1 MRITGGEAR
10 GKILCSFKGLSI
22 RPTSDQIR
30 EAIFNILGQGFG
42 GKRVLDLFAGTGS
55 LGLEA
60 LSRGATGAVFID
72 ASRQAIA
79 LIRKNL
85 EICGFAHRAMVFKRD
100 LRKRLPTL
108 NSMGGAPF
116 HGVFLD
122 PPYRQGLVLRTLE
135 RLVERGTLAKDAV
148 VMAETYKTEDLPGE
162 IEGLELIDQRV
173 YGDTKINFFHW
184 RGK

>member
-10 GKILCSFKGLSI
+10 GKTLSSFKGLSI

-30 EAIFNILGQGFG
+30 EAIFSILGQDFR

-60 LSRGATGAVFID
+60 LSRGASAAVFID
-72 ASRQAIA
+72 ASHQAIG

-85 EICGFAHRAMVFKRD
+85 EICGFVRRAMVFRRD
-100 LRKRLPTL
+100 IRKGLPSL
-108 NSMGGAPF
+108 DSMGGIPF
-116 HGVFLD
+116 DVVFLD
-122 PPYRQGLVLRTLE
+122 PPYRKSLVLPTLN
-135 RLVERGTLAKDAV
+135 RLVQQGTLAKKAV
-148 VMAETYKTEDLPGE
+148 VMAETHKAEDLPRE
-162 IEGLELIDQRV
+162 PEGLELIDERV
-173 YGDTKINFFHW
+173 YGDTKINLFEW